1 MEFNSAFKGLKH
13 YGVFAYWAVALREGR
28 RLRVFE
34 EKVLRKTLGRRRLQ
48 ENGENCVVRSFM
60 VCNPHKIVLW

>member
-1 MEFNSAFKGLKH
+1 
-13 YGVFAYWAVALREGR
+13 LREGR

-60 VCNPHKIVLW
+60 DT